1 MKFPNRFS
9 YSLFEPIK
17 KHRAL
22 TSLIIVIIGVCIFCA
37 ILSGIKFSNSSLVI
51 NFSNVSIVKFLRD
64 TSGFGGMLF
73 TNLFSI
79 SVFCTIIISSCCK
92 KYTISI
98 GLFFYGYYVYSQ
110 VLTLIAFVLEFGIIN
125 TLVIS
130 FCLLIGMLI
139 IFFLLLDLFVI
150 CIDFQNEHLYFK
162 SALYQCI
169 PILIIISIVLL
180 SQSLI
185 FLILKNYILILVY

>member
-1 MKFPNRFS
+1 MKIPNRFS

-17 KHRAL
+17 KHRAF
-22 TSLIIVIIGVCIFCA
+22 TSFIVVLIGACIFCA
-37 ILSGIKFSNSSLVI
+37 VLSGIKFSNSSLVI

-64 TSGFGGMLF
+64 STGFGGMLF

-79 SVFCTIIISSCCK
+79 SVFCIIIISSCCK

-98 GLFFYGYYVYSQ
+98 GIFFYGYYVYSQ

-139 IFFLLLDLFVI
+139 TFFLLLELFVV

-162 SALYQCI
+162 AALSHCL
-169 PILIIISIVLL
+169 PILIFISIVLV

-185 FLILKNYILILVY
+185 FLVLKNYIIILVY